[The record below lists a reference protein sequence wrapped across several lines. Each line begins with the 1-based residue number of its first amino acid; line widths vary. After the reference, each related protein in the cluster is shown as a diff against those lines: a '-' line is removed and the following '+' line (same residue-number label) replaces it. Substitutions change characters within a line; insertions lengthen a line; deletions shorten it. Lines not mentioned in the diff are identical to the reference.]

1 VWRGVHTRLGLK
13 KGRTNVKHRAL
24 LVAAVLVGATMLAV
38 SLSVAAAGTSRPNSH
53 AVPAKSAAVAPPNVP
68 NAAAIRRKYHGQ
80 SITFIG
86 DNIGLTHT
94 RDLKFAAK
102 FTHDTGI
109 KVKVEPHPAASTDA
123 YSQLARLFSSH
134 SSSADV
140 VMMDVVWP
148 GAFAKYLVDLRPALG
163 KAAKQHLKV
172 LVDNGTVGGKLV
184 AMPWFS
190 DYGILYYRTDL
201 LKKYGYKSPPTTW
214 SQLGSMAKKIQAG
227 ERSSNPNFYG
237 FVWQGKAYE
246 GLTCDALE
254 WIASSG
260 GGHYIDNGKVTINN
274 AKAASI
280 LNTVRGWVGTIAPR
294 GVTTYQETEALNAFD
309 AGDAAFLRNWPYA
322 YSVSQGADSKV
333 KGKFGVTVLPHSG
346 KNASVATAGGWMLG
360 VSKFSK
366 HRGAA
371 IEWVRYLQSAGANKF
386 TAIFSSNPPTIASVA
401 SDKAVVKAN
410 PWLKPSIAKVQ
421 RVVRP
426 TRYLKA
432 NYQQGSTIIFQG
444 LNRIENG
451 ADAKSVLPGVAS
463 QLKRVLK
470 Q

>member
-1 VWRGVHTRLGLK
+1 
-13 KGRTNVKHRAL
+13 VKQRRFV
-24 LVAAVLVGATMLAV
+24 LVAGLLGAVALIV
-38 SLSVAAAGTSRPNSH
+38 SLSVAAGSTDKTQRKSSAT
-53 AVPAKSAAVAPPNVP
+53 AVQPPPVP
-68 NAAAIRRKYHGQ
+68 NAKAIRKKYHGQ
-80 SITFIG
+80 TITFIG

-94 RDLKFAAK
+94 RDLKFAAR

-109 KVKVEPHPAASTDA
+109 KVNVEAHPKASTDA

-148 GAFAKYLVDLRPALG
+148 GAFAKYLVDLKPALG
-163 KAAKQHLKV
+163 KASKQHLKV
-172 LVDNGTVGGKLV
+172 LVQNGTIGGKLV
-184 AMPWFS
+184 AFPWFS

-201 LKKYGYKSPPTTW
+201 LKKYHYTSPPKTW

-227 ERSSNPNFYG
+227 ERKTNSNFYG
-237 FVWQGKAYE
+237 FVWQGNSYE

-260 GGHYIDNGKVTINN
+260 GGHYIDGGKVTINN
-274 AKAASI
+274 SKAAAI
-280 LNTVRGWVGTIAPR
+280 LNTVRGWVGSIAPR

-322 YSVSQGADSKV
+322 YSVSQGTSSKV

-346 KNASVATAGGWMLG
+346 KHASVATAGGWMLG
-360 VSKFSK
+360 VSKYSK
-366 HRGAA
+366 HKGAA
-371 IEWVRYLQSAGANKF
+371 TEWIRYLSSPAAEKF

-401 SDKAVVKAN
+401 RNAAVRKIN
-410 PWLKPSIAKVQ
+410 PWLKPSIAGVQ

-432 NYQQGSTIIFQG
+432 KYQEGSTIIFRG
-444 LNRIENG
+444 INRIENG
-451 ADAKSVLPGVAS
+451 ANAKSVLPGVAS
-463 QLKRVLK
+463 QLNRLLK